1 LPERLSSDVRHHIIE
16 KTIGLARVI
25 YREDVGMSEPGR
37 DLYFPQ
43 EPLRGESLGDP
54 RAEYLDG
61 YAAAVF
67 EILGEINSGHPAR
80 TELAFDAVAVGER
93 GSELLLYRHARR
105 YGKRAE

>member
-16 KTIGLARVI
+16 KTIGLARV
-25 YREDVGMSEPGR
+25 RHGEDVGVSEPGG

-61 YAAAVF
+61 YAAAVL
-67 EILGEINSGHPAR
+67 EILGEIDGGHPAR

-93 GSELLLYRHARR
+93 SSELLLYRHARR
-105 YGKRAE
+105 YGERAE